1 MRLHESLWNENRDLA
16 RACLDHG
23 FVRGLAAGD
32 LNTDAFKRY
41 VAQDVFFLRAFF
53 GAYAVAAAKCAT
65 SARLDVAHRIHSLM
79 RGVLDELR
87 LHASFAQSLGIDL
100 DNVEPHPATRA
111 YTDFL
116 LHTSWSRDPAEI
128 LAAMIP
134 CMRLYAYLGQE
145 LKGRDE
151 PDNPY
156 REWIR
161 TYASADFAA
170 LAEELEALLDELGE
184 LGELTPALRDAYRYA
199 MECELNFFS
208 APLESAV

>member
-1 MRLHESLWNENRDLA
+1 MRLHESLWNENCDLA
-16 RACLDHG
+16 CACLDHS
-23 FVRGLAAGD
+23 FVQGLARGD

-53 GAYAVAAAKCAT
+53 SAYAVAAAKCAT
-65 SARLDVAHRIHSLM
+65 SGRLDVAHPIHSLM
-79 RGVLDELR
+79 KGVLDELR

-100 DNVEPHPATRA
+100 DDVEPHPATRA

-116 LHTSWSRDPAEI
+116 LHMSWSRDPAEI
-128 LAAMIP
+128 LAAMTP

-145 LKGRDE
+145 LRGRDKPE
-151 PDNPY
+151 NPY

-170 LAEELEALLDELGE
+170 LAQELEALLDE

-199 MECELNFFS
+199 MRCELSFFS